1 MKPMISISAVAT
13 AVALALLGGCN
24 SDSQT
29 TTDTPTIT
37 EYQYSTK
44 AVYTPQQS
52 ATTYQAAPTGF
63 NPVFTEL
70 VARHGS
76 RSLSS
81 PKYDVLTKQIW
92 EQAASE
98 GALTALGQALGHKVD
113 LVTAANEKMG
123 YGLLSQRGKDEHAQL
138 ATRLADRLPTL
149 LEDSSLHCLK
159 VETSGKDRANES
171 AYYFMQSLKHKVSY
185 VEDSA
190 DCYIAQTD
198 ASKIDK
204 KLANKF
210 ELYFHKTEPEGDYAQ
225 YLPAFEAYQ
234 AFIGN
239 EDDGIAPHPD
249 LAKALDDLK
258 VLPKSK
264 VMARQMLERI
274 YSKAFVDR
282 LANGE
287 YEFVAVN
294 PEDGDKTYARDE
306 VDAAL
311 MLYNLFIIGPGMD
324 HEAEAEGD
332 EKWELEKYLTPEESA
347 WFSYL
352 SDAEDFYEKGP
363 GFADRTDA
371 YAVAQPLLD
380 GLFNEVQTQVVEGQ
394 QAHVAK
400 LRFAHAETIIPLVA
414 LMKLE
419 GSRQGAEVG
428 TLMTQEN
435 NEWRGG
441 WVSPYTANIQWDVYR
456 NDDQQ
461 VLVKMLYNEK
471 EVAFKAGCEPVAAGS
486 FFYDFAE
493 LKRCY
498 AYSGNL

>member
-1 MKPMISISAVAT
+1 
-13 AVALALLGGCN
+13 
-24 SDSQT
+24 
-29 TTDTPTIT
+29 
-37 EYQYSTK
+37 
-44 AVYTPQQS
+44 
-52 ATTYQAAPTGF
+52 
-63 NPVFTEL
+63 
-70 VARHGS
+70 
-76 RSLSS
+76 
-81 PKYDVLTKQIW
+81 
-92 EQAASE
+92 
-98 GALTALGQALGHKVD
+98 
-113 LVTAANEKMG
+113 
-123 YGLLSQRGKDEHAQL
+123 
-138 ATRLADRLPTL
+138 
-149 LEDSSLHCLK
+149 
-159 VETSGKDRANES
+159 
-171 AYYFMQSLKHKVSY
+171 
-185 VEDSA
+185 
-190 DCYIAQTD
+190 
-198 ASKIDK
+198 
-204 KLANKF
+204 
-210 ELYFHKTEPEGDYAQ
+210 
-225 YLPAFEAYQ
+225 
-234 AFIGN
+234 
-239 EDDGIAPHPD
+239 
-249 LAKALDDLK
+249 

-441 WVSPYTANIQWDVYR
+441 WVSPYTANIQWDVYQ
-456 NDDQQ
+456 NAEQQ

-486 FFYDFAE
+486 YFYDFAE